1 MQLEPPDVLCRRRV
15 GRSLEECSEP
25 LTAVNVAPLGA
36 GTEPTRVHVLDHPLT
51 QRRDGIRAHGELL
64 SGTRLTT
71 PRFSRQGTRAR
82 HRHLDPR
89 YRSRKA
95 EKPPASAAIAKRF
108 SALAHRCNVKF
119 VTALSLSGEK
129 RQAQRHR

>member
-25 LTAVNVAPLGA
+25 LTAVNVAPLRA
-36 GTEPTRVHVLDHPLT
+36 GTELTRVHVLDHPLT

-71 PRFSRQGTRAR
+71 PRFSRQGT
-82 HRHLDPR
+82 PR
-89 YRSRKA
+89 PPSTSRSTLPQQKSRKA
-95 EKPPASAAIAKRF
+95 AR
-108 SALAHRCNVKF
+108 
-119 VTALSLSGEK
+119 LSGYRE
-129 RQAQRHR
+129 AI